1 MSSTNNTNFLGL
13 SQWIKSDIPTMEDF
27 NSDNET
33 IDSILGEHIRD
44 VDSHLEPNQVEKIAK
59 PFAKFIYYGDGA
71 EKRSINLGF
80 DFDPKICFLI
90 TIGAPIGV
98 IDIPNDT
105 HYNYFGIVTPEGSTD
120 GLSLSG
126 KTLSVIQGGPMVA
139 RYEMRNYNEKGRS
152 YMVIGFR

>member
-1 MSSTNNTNFLGL
+1 MSSTNNTHFLGL

-44 VDSHLEPNQVEKIAK
+44 YESHLQSNQIEKIAK
-59 PFAKFIYYGDGA
+59 PFDKFIYYGDGA
-71 EKRSINLGF
+71 ETRKVNLGF
-80 DFDPKICFLI
+80 DFEPKVCFLI

-105 HYNYFGIVTPEGSTD
+105 HYNYFGIVTPEGGTD
-120 GLSLSG
+120 GLFLSG
-126 KTLSVIQGGPMVA
+126 KVLSVIQGGPMVA
-139 RYEMRNYNEKGRS
+139 KYEMRNYNEKGRS